1 MQWLLNTIGMASNSS
16 RLIEKILEEL
26 HYYTRVSELWYE
38 NYLHMNSI
46 RDVMRL
52 KTQTDSSTVTW
63 MGRD

>member
-52 KTQTDSSTVTW
+52 KTQTDSSTVSW